1 MAPLAAN
8 RKRKQNVKEASPSSD
23 TETFPAGGLDML
35 SGDEDEQENGSV
47 QDSDIDEVDAFPE
60 IDAASDTEE
69 GEGESSSDDAKLSET
84 AVEEEDDEDVSSDD
98 DLHIFPK
105 AKTVI
110 SDITGQ
116 PKKVYPEIEP
126 DYDSDS
132 STEDVRAFLRYLF
145 GYIDEQPSCSQFYRH
160 LPASEIYHFIGM
172 TICLTSDTILMVRK
186 SSNRHAETNSI
197 SSCERWTTLPH
208 GEYLPFLTL
217 IFLTDSPPGLRRLTK
232 TLKLINH

>member
-23 TETFPAGGLDML
+23 AETFPAGGLDL
-35 SGDEDEQENGSV
+35 SGDEDEQENGFV

-60 IDAASDTEE
+60 IDAASDTEDEEE
-69 GEGESSSDDAKLSET
+69 GSSGDAVTSSET
-84 AVEEEDDEDVSSDD
+84 AEEGEEDGDASSDD

-105 AKTVI
+105 AKTII

-132 STEDVRAFLRYLF
+132 STEDVRACFF
-145 GYIDEQPSCSQFYRH
+145 VIF
-160 LPASEIYHFIGM
+160 
-172 TICLTSDTILMVRK
+172 VRV
-186 SSNRHAETNSI
+186 
-197 SSCERWTTLPH
+197 
-208 GEYLPFLTL
+208 
-217 IFLTDSPPGLRRLTK
+217 D
-232 TLKLINH
+232 

>member
-8 RKRKQNVKEASPSSD
+8 RKRKQNVKEVSPSSD

-35 SGDEDEQENGSV
+35 SGDEDEQENGFV

-69 GEGESSSDDAKLSET
+69 EEGESSGDDAKYSET
-84 AVEEEDDEDVSSDD
+84 AVEGEDDEDASSDD

-132 STEDVRAFLRYLF
+132 STEDVRAFCDLCSCRLTNRFFCLF
-145 GYIDEQPSCSQFYRH
+145 LKAPTRVGNIPLHWYD
-160 LPASEIYHFIGM
+160 
-172 TICLTSDTILMVRK
+172 D
-186 SSNRHAETNSI
+186 
-197 SSCERWTTLPH
+197 LPH
-208 GEYLPFLTL
+208 VGYDIDGKKVLKPARGDELDKFLQTV
-217 IFLTDSPPGLRRLTK
+217 DDPSAW
-232 TLKLINH
+232 